1 MHSDTI
7 VIIVPRPDDEDKNRS
22 CASVGKIT
30 SARTHTRLIRN
41 IRRDG
46 AGRVLEYGKRNYKIG
61 DTASI
66 LVHAPIIRIL
76 ACAGIR
82 FKNTRVEYMN
92 HKLAARGRLRT
103 ARDSKFGDEELI

>member
-7 VIIVPRPDDEDKNRS
+7 VIIVPRPDDEDKNRT

-30 SARTHTRLIRN
+30 SARTYTRLIPN

-46 AGRVLEYGKRNYKIG
+46 AGRVLEYGKRKYKIG

-66 LVHAPIIRIL
+66 APIIRIL
-76 ACAGIR
+76 ACPGIH
-82 FKNTRVEYMN
+82 FKNTRVKYMN
-92 HKLAARGRLRT
+92 HKLAARRRLRT